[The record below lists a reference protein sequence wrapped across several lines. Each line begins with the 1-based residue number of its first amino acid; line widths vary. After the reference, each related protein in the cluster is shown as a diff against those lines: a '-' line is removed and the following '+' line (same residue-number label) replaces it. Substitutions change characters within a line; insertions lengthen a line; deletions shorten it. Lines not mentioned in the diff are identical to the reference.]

1 MVKVADLGY
10 KDSNLQDLPSKED
23 KKRNQVDAAISNLAA
38 TEPPD
43 RLLPPLPRSLFE
55 GSKDT

>member
-10 KDSNLQDLPSKED
+10 KDSNLQDIASKQD
-23 KKRNQVDAAISNLAA
+23 KKRNKVDAAISNLAA
-38 TEPPD
+38 TAPPEK
-43 RLLPPLPRSLFE
+43 LLPPLPRKLFE